1 MKDSRLIKL
10 LDPLDPTK
18 IDMDAARFFKK
29 VSNSIHQL
37 QKDALANGKKKGGF
51 YLLEHDGKKV
61 WISGFDTWEEGRAAY
76 IAIRGKLKGELR
88 ADALKKLLG

>member
-1 MKDSRLIKL
+1 ML
-10 LDPLDPTK
+10 LDSLRK
-18 IDMDAARFFKK
+18 LVIVFINYK
-29 VSNSIHQL
+29 
-37 QKDALANGKKKGGF
+37 KDALANGKKKGGF